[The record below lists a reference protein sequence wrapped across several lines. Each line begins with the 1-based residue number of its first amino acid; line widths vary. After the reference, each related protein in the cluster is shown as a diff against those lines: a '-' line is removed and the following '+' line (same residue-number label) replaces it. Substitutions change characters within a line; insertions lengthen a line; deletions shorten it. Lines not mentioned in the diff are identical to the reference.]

1 MTSDQPFAKAAD
13 ELRRQEIARLTDA
26 MRTPTLEELQSM
38 TPEDFRREIA
48 LMFERLGHTI
58 IDDEP

>member
-13 ELRRQEIARLTDA
+13 ELHRQELAR
-26 MRTPTLEELQSM
+26 MRQLHCIPTLEELQSM
-38 TPEDFRREIA
+38 TPEEFRREIA
-48 LMFERLGHTI
+48 LMLERLGHTI